1 MPVSLT
7 VKNLPDD
14 IYRRLKLVA
23 EANHRSMNGQVIASL
38 SDALTPPKKSAAEWL
53 AEVDTLRTSISKSI
67 SKTGKKFSANE
78 IDTFKNQGRK

>member
-14 IYRRLKLVA
+14 IYLRLKLVA

-38 SDALTPPKKSAAEWL
+38 SDSLTPPKKSAADWL
-53 AEVDTLRTSISKSI
+53 AEVDAMRVSISKSI
-67 SKTGKKFSANE
+67 SKTGKKFTAKE
-78 IDTFKNQGRK
+78 IDTFKRQGRK